1 MKRMTK
7 KLRAACIVCAVFV
20 LAVGIYWFNS
30 SSCYTTTDYQ
40 LKVPNS
46 FQISPVDDGLV
57 ISKDTVTV
65 GGITLYAEDLSYDA
79 LMDLLQDGEQ
89 WVSYSLESNKTA
101 DKQLTYEDAAGE
113 WHHYL
118 FRVRNKGIYD
128 LWFCTENITA
138 KTESWIVEHFQLK

>member
-1 MKRMTK
+1 MSK
-7 KLRAACIVCAVFV
+7 KLRAACIICVVFV
-20 LAVGIYWFNS
+20 LVVGIYLFSS
-30 SSCYTTTDYQ
+30 SSCYTTADYQ

-89 WVSYSLESNKTA
+89 WVSYSLESDKMA
-101 DKQLTYEDAAGE
+101 DKLLSYEDAAGE
-113 WHHYL
+113 WNHYL
-118 FRVRNKGIYD
+118 FRVSNERIYD
-128 LWFCTENITA
+128 LWFCADTVSP
-138 KTESWIVEHFQLK
+138 KVESWIVENFRLK